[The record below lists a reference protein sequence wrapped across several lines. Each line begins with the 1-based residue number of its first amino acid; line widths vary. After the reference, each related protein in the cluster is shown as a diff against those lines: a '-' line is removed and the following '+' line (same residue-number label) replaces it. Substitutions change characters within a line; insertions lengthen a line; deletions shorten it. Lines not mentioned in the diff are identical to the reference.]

1 MSWVRPKTVNGELSY
16 GLWVMIIW
24 SIINKQLLAVENDIM
39 DKLVERICRER
50 ERQNGYDKTIKKSK
64 HAASR

>member
-1 MSWVRPKTVNGELSY
+1 M
-16 GLWVMIIW
+16 
-24 SIINKQLLAVENDIM
+24 LAVENDIM
-39 DKLVERICRER
+39 DKLVERICRERER